1 MLTGLDGDLKAL
13 AAELGAAQAA
23 VKGEVAT
30 LTDELIAAKL
40 LIAEKEE
47 IIERLRREARAPKI
61 EEDATADEL
70 RALLASERAQH
81 QRQLDDAHARLAEVV
96 PLPMSSPDSTRDLST
111 PRFSPERQKGKMF
124 SRAVTKASTLKQRPG
139 TPIKHGGK
147 YHSGSSPSTN
157 CSRTRLSSLPCPWTS
172 ARTWRISASPPNLE
186 KVK

>member
-13 AAELGAAQAA
+13 AAELAAAQDA

-70 RALLASERAQH
+70 RALLASERAH
-81 QRQLDDAHARLAEVV
+81 HKKQLDDAHARLAEVV

-111 PRFSPERQKGKMF
+111 PRFLRKNK
-124 SRAVTKASTLKQRPG
+124 RARCFL
-139 TPIKHGGK
+139 
-147 YHSGSSPSTN
+147 
-157 CSRTRLSSLPCPWTS
+157 
-172 ARTWRISASPPNLE
+172 AR
-186 KVK
+186 

>member
-1 MLTGLDGDLKAL
+1 MLTGLDGDLRAL
-13 AAELGAAQAA
+13 AAELEQAQDA

-70 RALLASERAQH
+70 RALLASERAH
-81 QRQLDDAHARLAEVV
+81 HKKQLDDAHARLAEVV

-111 PRFSPERQKGKMF
+111 PRFSPEKQKITGE
-124 SRAVTKASTLKQRPG
+124 
-139 TPIKHGGK
+139 I
-147 YHSGSSPSTN
+147 
-157 CSRTRLSSLPCPWTS
+157 
-172 ARTWRISASPPNLE
+172 RI
-186 KVK
+186 